1 MTYDSTRIMENLK
14 EATAEQHRDAERRQ
28 LQRELVRG
36 QLAPET
42 YAAWLGQMFLVH
54 EALWESIAAQRPD
67 HARLGAIVLDDGL
80 HVGHL
85 RADLAAFGLDAD
97 DVAPLP
103 STQRAIQA
111 IEQASESD
119 PLSLLGYNYVLE
131 GSMNGNQY
139 IARALQQA
147 PGISAMSYLDPY
159 GVEQRP
165 SWQAYRERMN
175 DAGFDEPQGQR
186 IVAAAGN
193 MFSFIAEM
201 SDDLM
206 RASVPASR
214 FTE

>member
-1 MTYDSTRIMENLK
+1 MTYDSARIMENLK
-14 EATAEQHRDAERRQ
+14 ESTAEQHRDAERRQ
-28 LQRELVRG
+28 LQREMVRG

-54 EALWESIAAQRPD
+54 EALWESIAARRAD
-67 HARLGAIVLDDGL
+67 HAPLAAVVLDEGL

-85 RADLAAFGLDAD
+85 RADLAAFDIDAD

-111 IEQASESD
+111 IAKESESD

-159 GVEQRP
+159 GEMQRP

-175 DAGFDEPQGQR
+175 EAGFDESQGQR
-186 IVAAAGN
+186 IVVAAGN

-206 RASVPASR
+206 REAVVA
-214 FTE
+214 